1 MGYRAIQQ
9 ASRIRQLRLRVWRR
23 LQAAR
28 VTIQEL
34 GIPTRSVPDSPD
46 TRYRILFVCK
56 GNICRSPL
64 ALGILRQRLAK
75 AGLMSGVFVDSAG
88 TSGANHGKRPD
99 PRVRSLMLRRRQS
112 IGDLRAREFRV
123 ADFERFDLILVMDET
138 NLAHVLNLARTDADR
153 RQVRLLSEY
162 TDGAP
167 IPDPVMG
174 THRDFAQVLGAID
187 RACEALVAQLV
198 SNPRVRSAV

>member
-1 MGYRAIQQ
+1 MGYRAEQ
-9 ASRIRQLRLRVWRR
+9 AGRIRQLRLRVWRR
-23 LQAAR
+23 LHAAR

-34 GIPTRSVPDSPD
+34 GIPTRSGPDSPD

-64 ALGILRQRLAK
+64 ALGILRERLAK
-75 AGLMSGVFVDSAG
+75 AGLMSRVFVDSAG
-88 TSGANHGKRPD
+88 TSGVNHGKRPD
-99 PRVRSLMLRRRQS
+99 PRARSLMLRRRQS
-112 IGDLRAREFRV
+112 IGDHRAREFRLD
-123 ADFERFDLILVMDET
+123 DFERFDLILVMDET
-138 NLAHVLNLARTDADR
+138 NRAHVLNLARTDADR

-167 IPDPVMG
+167 IQDPVMG
-174 THRDFAQVLGAID
+174 AQRDFVQVFAAID